1 MTEQPSA
8 SAADRQALLEA
19 LLQEEGFDA
28 APTAT
33 TIPPHEAE
41 GDLPLS
47 FSQERIWVLD
57 QIEPGN
63 PAYNIPAAIRLRGAI
78 DLDALRAAL
87 STIIDRHE
95 ALRTTYKAREGR
107 PYQVVNE
114 LTALPFTVHDLTG
127 LDNTARETEAERLV
141 HEEAASSFDIAEDLP
156 IRVAVLQLGPDEHIL
171 TVTMHHIASDG
182 WSFNVFA
189 KELGTLYE
197 ANLNGGG
204 EQLDELPIQ
213 YADYAVWQAGGG
225 AEEKLSE
232 QLEYWR
238 NQLGGEIAKLDLPTD
253 YARPSVRSFRGD
265 RITRPLPATVVDG
278 LTPLVRSEG
287 VTNFMVLLAA
297 LKVLLHRYSG
307 QDDIVVGSPIAGRTR
322 PEVKNLVGLFLNTL
336 VLRTDVSGNPTFRQL
351 LDRVRKTSL
360 DAYDNQDLPFER
372 ILDELRVE
380 RDLSQTPLFQVL
392 FNMLNFEDKPL
403 PMTGIESEFI
413 SSPDMN
419 SRFDLT
425 FYLRP
430 TAGGLDLTVL
440 YNADL
445 FSPKRMASLL
455 DQYELVLR
463 QAVADPDRAVDGF
476 ELLTGSAKS
485 VLPDPTEP
493 LDDTWFG
500 AVHEAVDTHATR
512 APEALAVRDRH
523 DSWSYLDLSTRS
535 NQLANLLMTNG
546 VAKGDVVA
554 IYGERNASLVWA
566 MLGVHKAGA
575 AVMMLDPADPPL
587 RTAEHL
593 RSIAPRGV
601 ISLSAIDEPVIAE
614 LLVELDID
622 AIIELPRLADADTAG
637 GLAAASTDPVAVTI
651 EPDDLAVVAFTSGS
665 TGTPKAVLGRHG
677 PLSHFIPWLAG
688 RFSLT
693 SQDRFSMLSG
703 LMHDPLQRD
712 VFTPLFLGG
721 TICVPDPDGIGA
733 PGWLSTWLRDEGVTV
748 ANLTPAMGQVLTE
761 SSDIGNDVGDGDQRV
776 DCLRYGFF
784 IGDALR
790 RHDVAKLTELCP
802 KVTVV
807 NLYGST
813 ESQRALSY
821 HVVKPDSAVA
831 EDLHPA
837 IQRKSI
843 VPLGRGM
850 QGAQLVLQTA
860 EGRQAG
866 IGELAEICIR
876 SPHLALGYRNDPG
889 ATAERFVSN
898 PFVSEPT
905 PQDRLYRTGD
915 MGRYLPDGSVEFAD
929 RGDLQ
934 VQVRG
939 FRVELAEIDAV
950 WSEHEA
956 VKQAATVAS
965 GATAGETTRLWS
977 FVVARPGTDPDPTEL
992 LDHLRARVPAHM
1004 VPTDVLLLDD
1014 MPMTSSGK
1022 IDRRALVPPSR
1033 HSARTTSDAGPPRN
1047 ETESLLVEIWQEVLE
1062 LSPVGIEDN
1071 FFDLG
1076 GHSLAAVRAFARL
1089 ERETGL
1095 RLPLTV
1101 LFEAPT
1107 IAQLA
1112 TAIRDQGWESDWTS
1126 LVPIKTTGSRTPF
1139 FYVSPF
1145 QISVLSLSKLGQ
1157 YLHDDQP
1164 LYGLQPQGIDGDNP
1178 DDQSQGEPTQQS
1190 LEEIAAGYVEEMR
1203 LIQPEGPYRLGG
1215 HCAGSWV
1222 AFEMAQQL
1230 QAEEEQVGALLLV
1243 DSRPPNF
1250 QPPKVSATRYV
1261 ARRLSMY
1268 WQSGRLRDA
1277 VSWKLRLFRQ
1287 RMLTRKFG
1295 RENLKRQAVVR
1306 QAHYEAHQEYRSG
1319 TFDGDAVLIRSHEAT
1334 VLKDKDWHLR
1344 WAELITGDMEQVV
1357 VPGTHAELL
1366 FEPNVQVLAAEVT
1379 KALAPPA
1386 DSSDAPPAGH

>member
-1 MTEQPSA
+1 MTEQPSG

-28 APTAT
+28 APAAA
-33 TIPPHEAE
+33 TIPPHQTD

-63 PAYNIPAAIRLRGAI
+63 PAYNIPAAIRLHGAVN
-78 DLDALRAAL
+78 LDALRAAL
-87 STIIDRHE
+87 STIIGRHE
-95 ALRTTYKAREGR
+95 SLRTTYKAIEGR
-107 PYQVVNE
+107 PYQVINE
-114 LTALPFTVHDLTG
+114 LAALPFTVHDLTG
-127 LDNTARETEAERLV
+127 LDDTAREAEAERLV
-141 HEEAASSFDIAEDLP
+141 HDEAALSFDIAEDLP
-156 IRVAVLQLGPDEHIL
+156 IRVTVLQLGPHEHIL

-197 ANLNGGG
+197 ANLAGGG
-204 EQLDELPIQ
+204 DPLDELPIQ
-213 YADYAVWQAGGG
+213 YADYAVWQADGG
-225 AEEKLSE
+225 ADEKLSQ

-238 NQLGGEIAKLDLPTD
+238 NQLGGDIAKLDLPTD

-265 RITRPLPATVVDG
+265 RITRPLPAAVVDG
-278 LTPLVRSEG
+278 LRPLVRSEG

-307 QDDIVVGSPIAGRTR
+307 QDDIVIGSPIAGRTR

-336 VLRTDVSGNPTFRQL
+336 VLRTDVSGNPSFRQL

-360 DAYDNQDLPFER
+360 DAFDNQDLPFER
-372 ILDELRVE
+372 ILEELRVE
-380 RDLSQTPLFQVL
+380 RDLSQTPLFQVF

-403 PMTGIESEFI
+403 PMAGIESEFI

-430 TAGGLDLTVL
+430 TSDGLDLTVL

-445 FSPKRMASLL
+445 FSPVRMASLL
-455 DQYELVLR
+455 DQYELVLK
-463 QAVADPDRAVDGF
+463 QAVAEPDLAIDRF
-476 ELLTGSAKS
+476 ELVTGSARS

-493 LDDTWFG
+493 LDNTWFG
-500 AVHEAVDTHATR
+500 AVHQAVDAHASRTPEAV
-512 APEALAVRDRH
+512 AVRDH
-523 DSWSYLDLSTRS
+523 LDTWSYLDLSTRS
-535 NQLANLLMTNG
+535 NQLADLLITQG
-546 VAKGDVVA
+546 VVKGDVVA
-554 IYGERNASLVWA
+554 VYGERSASLVWA
-566 MLGVHKAGA
+566 VLGVHKAGA
-575 AVMMLDPADPPL
+575 AVMMLDPGDPSL

-593 RSIAPRGV
+593 RSIEPRGF
-601 ISLSAIDEPVIAE
+601 ISLSAVDDPVIGE
-614 LLVELDID
+614 LLVELDIG
-622 AIIELPRLADADTAG
+622 ATVELPRLAGANAAPD
-637 GLAAASTDPVAVTI
+637 LATASTDPAAVTV
-651 EPDDLAVVAFTSGS
+651 EPDDVAFVAFTSGS

-677 PLSHFIPWLAG
+677 PLSHFIPWLAE

-693 SQDRFSMLSG
+693 SEDRFSMLSA

-733 PGWLSTWLRDEGVTV
+733 PGWLSTWLRNEGVTV
-748 ANLTPAMGQVLTE
+748 ANLTPAMGQVLIE
-761 SSDIGNDVGDGDQRV
+761 SSDVSEDGQRV
-776 DCLRYGFF
+776 DSLRYAFF
-784 IGDALR
+784 VGDALR
-790 RHDVAKLTELCP
+790 RKDVAGLTELCP

-821 HVVKPDSAVA
+821 HVVEPDSAVA

-837 IQRKSI
+837 IQRKPI
-843 VPLGRGM
+843 VPLGTGM
-850 QGAQLVLQTA
+850 SGAQLVLQSA
-860 EGRQAG
+860 GGMQAG
-866 IGELAEICIR
+866 VGELAEIGIR
-876 SPHLALGYRNDPG
+876 SPHLALGYRNDAA
-889 ATAERFVSN
+889 ATAERFIGN
-898 PFVSEPT
+898 PFVSEPA
-905 PQDRLYRTGD
+905 PEDRIYRTGD

-956 VKQAATVAS
+956 VKQAVTVAS
-965 GATAGETTRLWS
+965 GTAAGETTRLWS
-977 FVVARPGTDPDPTEL
+977 FIVARPGTDPEPTGL

-1004 VPTDVLLLDD
+1004 VPADVLLLDD

-1022 IDRRALVPPSR
+1022 IDRRALVPPSGQ
-1033 HSARTTSDAGPPRN
+1033 SARTPTDVGPPRN
-1047 ETESLLVEIWQEVLE
+1047 ETESLLVDIWQEVLE
-1062 LSPVGIEDN
+1062 VSPVGIEDN

-1095 RLPLTV
+1095 RLPLTI

-1112 TAIRDQGWESDWTS
+1112 TAISDQGWESDWTS
-1126 LVPIKTTGSRTPF
+1126 LVPIKTTGTRRPL

-1157 YLHDDQP
+1157 YLDEDQP

-1178 DDQSQGEPTQQS
+1178 DEQSMAQPAHQS
-1190 LEEIAAGYVEEMR
+1190 LEEIAADYIEEMR
-1203 LIQPEGPYRLGG
+1203 LIQPDGPYRLGG

-1230 QAEEEQVGALLLV
+1230 QAENEQIDSLLLV

-1277 VSWKLRLFRQ
+1277 VTWKLRLFRQ

-1344 WAELITGDMEQVV
+1344 WAELISGDMEQVV

-1366 FEPNVQVLAAEVT
+1366 FEPNVRVLAAEVT
-1379 KALAPPA
+1379 RALDPSP
-1386 DSSDAPPAGH
+1386 DSSDEPSNGR